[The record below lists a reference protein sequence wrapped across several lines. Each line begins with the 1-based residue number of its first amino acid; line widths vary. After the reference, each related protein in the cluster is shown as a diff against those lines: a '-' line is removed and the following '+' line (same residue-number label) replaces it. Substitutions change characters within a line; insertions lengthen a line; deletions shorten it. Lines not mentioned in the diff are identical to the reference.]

1 MKKLS
6 IVSVLAASFVLL
18 AAPALADETAPA
30 KNTKAAAASTDPKTD
45 KGYGYNFED
54 DPLQSGVAG
63 TTGFVLKVRPKGA
76 REALLRPR
84 TSFVPEM
91 LKSVE
96 AL

>member
-1 MKKLS
+1 MKKIS
-6 IVSVLAASFVLL
+6 IVAVIASSLVLL
-18 AAPALADETAPA
+18 AAPAMAEEKAPA
-30 KNTKAAAASTDPKTD
+30 KAAAKTD
-45 KGYGYNFED
+45 TSEKGYGYAFED

-76 REALLRPR
+76 REVLLRPR

>member
-6 IVSVLAASFVLL
+6 IISVLAASFVLL
-18 AAPALADETAPA
+18 AAPAIADETAPA
-30 KNTKAAAASTDPKTD
+30 KNTKTAASPDPKAE

-76 REALLRPR
+76 REVLLRPR

>member
-1 MKKLS
+1 MRLS
-6 IVSVLAASFVLL
+6 SSLLALPLATVLL
-18 AAPALADETAPA
+18 AAPAIADETAPA

>member
-1 MKKLS
+1 MKKIS
-6 IVSVLAASFVLL
+6 FICAVASCFVLL
-18 AAPALADETAPA
+18 AAPALAEDKAPA
-30 KNTKAAAASTDPKTD
+30 KGVAKTD
-45 KGYGYNFED
+45 SAEKGYGYAFED

-76 REALLRPR
+76 REVLLRPR

-96 AL
+96 AM

>member
-6 IVSVLAASFVLL
+6 IASVIAASFLLL

-30 KNTKAAAASTDPKTD
+30 KAAAAAAPTDAKSD
-45 KGYGYNFED
+45 KGYGYQFED

-76 REALLRPR
+76 REVLLRPR